1 LLVLLCLQIVIDRLV
16 SSACFSHQRGLA
28 IEPLSSYNVLYDFV
42 LAWGNHKHAA
52 AAMLAFARRLRSMAA
67 SAVGSSHS
75 DKQQLQQIAKEVQS
89 AYGKHKLTRAASSCG
104 GTLQHMTIHE
114 LAQNQ
119 LVHHLQ
125 QLRRVCWRVLIG
137 WQLLRRYALGQLK
150 IHKHQE
156 DANNR
161 KKCFYCPAGLC
172 LELLQQLEP
181 TDAWIDPTQRL
192 LQQYQAPAPKLGSSR
207 RPATVTGADDSG
219 SPFMQRQRRAA
230 AAGSSLQPHT
240 SQQTLQQQQVPCW
253 QHEQHA
259 LPAVLSLLD
268 VQREAAVFAAGAALQ
283 QKGSGLEA
291 SALMGYTLDVGW
303 LFDQLVGQG
312 LYQESLA
319 LAHVAYSGQQLLQQL
334 EVIAA
339 EWASQCADMQRSS
352 QQVGPDMG
360 SGQQG
365 EGFDDSSMFD
375 DRSGRAAGALR
386 SSAVTPIEPTYLGSK
401 AAVAWAKLRQL
412 LEKCDLIDCLSPA
425 DSAPAGGNEASTG
438 SGSSSGITLAGARLR
453 LAAVDGVLSA
463 QPRMALPAWLLQPFQ
478 PTATSGGMTGTAADP
493 AALLRKLIEHWR
505 LVDATE
511 LVLSFMD
518 AWQQQSALQRVHSTA
533 VWLPLQDM
541 ELLHA
546 SLRDGAR
553 RARHKGAAGEAAV
566 LEGCAEGLQ
575 EQLKRHVSLVKESW
589 GQLQQATS

>member
-1 LLVLLCLQIVIDRLV
+1 
-16 SSACFSHQRGLA
+16 
-28 IEPLSSYNVLYDFV
+28 
-42 LAWGNHKHAA
+42 
-52 AAMLAFARRLRSMAA
+52 
-67 SAVGSSHS
+67 
-75 DKQQLQQIAKEVQS
+75 
-89 AYGKHKLTRAASSCG
+89 
-104 GTLQHMTIHE
+104 
-114 LAQNQ
+114 
-119 LVHHLQ
+119 
-125 QLRRVCWRVLIG
+125 
-137 WQLLRRYALGQLK
+137 
-150 IHKHQE
+150 
-156 DANNR
+156 
-161 KKCFYCPAGLC
+161 
-172 LELLQQLEP
+172 
-181 TDAWIDPTQRL
+181 
-192 LQQYQAPAPKLGSSR
+192 
-207 RPATVTGADDSG
+207 
-219 SPFMQRQRRAA
+219 MQRQRRAA
-230 AAGSSLQPHT
+230 AGSSMQLQT
-240 SQQTLQQQQVPCW
+240 SQQTLQQQQAPRW
-253 QHEQHA
+253 QQEQQA

-268 VQREAAVFAAGAALQ
+268 VQHEAAIFAAGAALR

-339 EWASQCADMQRSS
+339 EWASQCADVQRNS
-352 QQVGPDMG
+352 QQVGSDFG

-375 DRSGRAAGALR
+375 GRLGRAVGALR
-386 SSAVTPIEPTYLGSK
+386 SSAVTPIEPHYLGSG
-401 AAVAWAKLRQL
+401 AAAAWAKLRQL
-412 LEKCDLIDCLSPA
+412 LEMCDVDNCLSPV
-425 DSAPAGGNEASTG
+425 DSAPAGENEASTG
-438 SGSSSGITLAGARLR
+438 RGSSGNGITLAGARLR
-453 LAAVDGVLSA
+453 LAAIDGALSA
-463 QPRMALPAWLLQPFQ
+463 HPRMALPAWLLQPFQ
-478 PTATSGGMTGTAADP
+478 PIATSGGMTGAAADP

-546 SLRDGAR
+546 SLLDGAR
-553 RARHKGAAGEAAV
+553 RARDKGAAVEAAV

-589 GQLQQATS
+589 GQLQQSTS